1 MLVHKLEEYMGDRI
15 VELNPSISP
24 DYIILIFKHRR
35 TVEYVKSI
43 RDGKIKLFG
52 RSMVIKPFTE

>member
-43 RDGKIKLFG
+43 RDGKIKL
-52 RSMVIKPFTE
+52 